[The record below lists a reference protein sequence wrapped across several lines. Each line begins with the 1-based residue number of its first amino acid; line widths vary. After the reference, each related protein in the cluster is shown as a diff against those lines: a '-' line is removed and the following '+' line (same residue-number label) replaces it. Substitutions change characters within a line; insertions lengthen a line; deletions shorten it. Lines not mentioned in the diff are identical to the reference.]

1 MYCNVRHFSSHRNE
15 TNMIRSLSSTKKKRG
30 KETDMLCGC
39 CDWNFRSIVMSN
51 RFHPIETKT
60 IWYDPIS
67 AQQQKLKKAFSVYH
81 MIWFL
86 SSTKQKKKRKKKK
99 FCGCCDW
106 NFTEDN
112 YHSRSSLI
120 TSLSAIHMFT
130 G

>member
-67 AQQQKLKKAFSVYH
+67 AQQQKLKKGIFCISSD
-81 MIWFL
+81 MILIFNK
-86 SSTKQKKKRKKKK
+86 TEKKEKEKKILWLLWLK
-99 FCGCCDW
+99 FHG
-106 NFTEDN
+106 
-112 YHSRSSLI
+112 R
-120 TSLSAIHMFT
+120 
-130 G
+130 